1 MWSCPSEKGYINSF
15 LLKYFSFTS
24 FLSYFSLSSF
34 LSLHLLC
41 SFFFF
46 SLSHHSS
53 LKNSKSAI
61 HHDVLST
68 KSYTAFSSV
77 QLSRVRIFATPWT
90 TAHQPTLSITNS
102 RSPPKPRSIESVIPS
117 NRLNFCCPFSSHLE
131 SFPSSGSF
139 QKSQLFASC
148 GQSIGV
154 SDSTSVL
161 PMNIHDWSLLGWTG
175 WISLQSKGLSRVFP
189 NSTIQKHQFC
199 TQLSL

>member
-41 SFFFF
+41 SFFSF

-102 RSPPKPRSIESVIPS
+102 RSPPKPMSIESVMLSNHLVLCCLLLLLPS
-117 NRLNFCCPFSSHLE
+117 I
-131 SFPSSGSF
+131 FPASGSF
-139 QKSQLFASC
+139 HVSQLFTSG
-148 GQSIGV
+148 GQILEFQIQHQSFQWTPRT
-154 SDSTSVL
+154 D
-161 PMNIHDWSLLGWTG
+161 LL
-175 WISLQSKGLSRVFP
+175 
-189 NSTIQKHQFC
+189 
-199 TQLSL
+199 